1 MISRDEAL
9 AMIGDIENY
18 HIERTSSTDNMK
30 KFCEAICAFSND
42 MPGSGKN
49 GYLILGA
56 HDNGKLSGLRVDDK
70 LYKTITAIRSDG
82 NILPF
87 PSMSVEKS
95 LRRLDHWLAAHR
107 NELFITNMQGERL
120 LCKQDLAKVLGIARP
135 TLDRWLS
142 SKWLK
147 DCRDHSREGDSIYY
161 YSADAIKSALEK
173 YLLKEDNSN

>member
-1 MISRDEAL
+1 MPRRRKIEIKASAL
-9 AMIGDIENY
+9 ECYDKLVAELSKRTEFANFDTASLRVWAYENY
-18 HIERTSSTDNMK
+18 EQELK
-30 KFCEAICAFSND
+30 
-42 MPGSGKN
+42 
-49 GYLILGA
+49 
-56 HDNGKLSGLRVDDK
+56 
-70 LYKTITAIRSDG
+70 
-82 NILPF
+82 
-87 PSMSVEKS
+87 SVEKS

-120 LCKQDLAKVLGIARP
+120 LCKQDLAKALGIARP

-147 DCRDHSREGDSIYY
+147 DCQDYSREGDNIYY

>member
-1 MISRDEAL
+1 MPRRRKIEIKASELECYETLVAELSRRVEFVD
-9 AMIGDIENY
+9 
-18 HIERTSSTDNMK
+18 
-30 KFCEAICAFSND
+30 FD
-42 MPGSGKN
+42 MAS
-49 GYLILGA
+49 
-56 HDNGKLSGLRVDDK
+56 LRVWAYESYEQELK
-70 LYKTITAIRSDG
+70 G
-82 NILPF
+82 
-87 PSMSVEKS
+87 VEKS
-95 LRRLDHWLAAHR
+95 LSRLDHWLAAHR

-120 LCKQDLAKVLGIARP
+120 LCKQDLAKALGIARP

>member
-1 MISRDEAL
+1 MPRRRKIEIKASELECFETLVAELSRRVEFVD
-9 AMIGDIENY
+9 
-18 HIERTSSTDNMK
+18 
-30 KFCEAICAFSND
+30 FD
-42 MPGSGKN
+42 MAS
-49 GYLILGA
+49 
-56 HDNGKLSGLRVDDK
+56 LRVWAYESYEQELK
-70 LYKTITAIRSDG
+70 G
-82 NILPF
+82 
-87 PSMSVEKS
+87 VEKS

-120 LCKQDLAKVLGIARP
+120 LCKQDLAKALGIARP